1 MPNLSIKN
9 VPEPVIEK
17 LRERARR
24 NHRSMQGELM
34 ALVSEAVD
42 PTVEGRVPVP
52 AAPGRERGTRTAEE
66 IREAIQASYPEPVS
80 GAPSAVEIIRADRD
94 GR

>member
-9 VPEPVIEK
+9 VPESVIEK
-17 LRERARR
+17 LRARARR

-34 ALVSEAVD
+34 ALVSEAVE
-42 PTVEGRVPVP
+42 PSIEGGGPVP
-52 AAPGRERGTRTAEE
+52 PAHGRERGTRTAEE
-66 IREAIQASYPEPVS
+66 IWEALHARYPEPAT

>member
-9 VPEPVIEK
+9 VPESLIEK

-34 ALVSEAVD
+34 TLVSEAVE
-42 PTVEGRVPVP
+42 PSTEARGVVPP
-52 AAPGRERGTRTAEE
+52 PHGRERGSRGAEE
-66 IREAIQASYPEPVS
+66 IWRALQSGDPEPVI

>member
-42 PTVEGRVPVP
+42 PTTEGHVSVPP
-52 AAPGRERGTRTAEE
+52 AHGRERGTRTAEE
-66 IREAIQASYPEPVS
+66 IWETIQASCPEPLSEV
-80 GAPSAVEIIRADRD
+80 PSAVEIIRADRD